1 MTIIR
6 QESFFSIQ
14 ELYDMAAALIIIPLV
29 ADAPLLWIG
38 SIVAFIL
45 GLKKIEPAKDD
56 YHEN

>member
-1 MTIIR
+1 
-6 QESFFSIQ
+6 
-14 ELYDMAAALIIIPLV
+14 MAAALIIIPLV